1 MYLTFSQKKGHDWG
15 GAVGYAF
22 TSKYPNYV
30 KQYITINIP
39 HPKSLERE
47 RDSSLKQKLMS
58 WYMVFFQC
66 PKLPEIFF
74 SSSDFVILD
83 DITKDAK
90 GDDEMA
96 EAYKYAFRSP
106 GGQKRPNSKY
116 SELPTFT
123 YNFIL

>member
-1 MYLTFSQKKGHDWG
+1 
-15 GAVGYAF
+15 
-22 TSKYPNYV
+22 
-30 KQYITINIP
+30 
-39 HPKSLERE
+39 
-47 RDSSLKQKLMS
+47 MS

-74 SSSDFVILD
+74 SSSDFVLLD

-116 SELPTFT
+116 SEFPIFM

>member
-1 MYLTFSQKKGHDWG
+1 M
-15 GAVGYAF
+15 
-22 TSKYPNYV
+22 

-39 HPKSLERE
+39 HSKSLERE

-106 GGQKRPNSKY
+106 GGQKRPN
-116 SELPTFT
+116 
-123 YNFIL
+123 